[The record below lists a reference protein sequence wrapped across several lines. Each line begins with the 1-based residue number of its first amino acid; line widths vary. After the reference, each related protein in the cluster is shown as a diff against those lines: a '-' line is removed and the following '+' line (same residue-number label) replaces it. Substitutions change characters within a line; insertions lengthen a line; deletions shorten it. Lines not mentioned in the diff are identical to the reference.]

1 MRKIST
7 YPYVLFF
14 LAFLIPFLYFLN
26 LNWYADSAI
35 NSYETMDVYFG
46 ADVARVVDNLEDN
59 GKIPHYRDR
68 THPYFSILAVSVSK
82 IGVYLGYQNL
92 AFPIYKL
99 IFGTL
104 GCFLFWVFIFK
115 KTNSVQAFV
124 SLALLMSCMSFRVWT
139 AIPET
144 FLFSFFTLMVALN
157 LMLLKAKPE
166 FTLLATLAGTI
177 TNLVLG
183 LIHLILVFKNRNLII
198 KIMLSFSLIAITTSI
213 IQQSIYPTSAYFF
226 DFLGQ
231 KEELG
236 YVTRNL
242 STTTFRLFDFFVS
255 GFIIPLNK
263 EITLPVSTAK
273 LWQSFYIEELF
284 SFKLM
289 TYLTVIIIVILISSY
304 LISLYAFYK
313 QKTKDAINQSILIF
327 LGFELVLHLFYGD
340 SPFLYSLNFT
350 PLIIIFMSIN
360 QPEKLKSAM
369 PYVFVFLAF
378 LIQKFNFMDPSLFTK
393 YFF

>member
-26 LNWYADSAI
+26 LNWDANSTI
-35 NSYETMDVYFG
+35 NSRDSMSVYFG
-46 ADVARVVDNLEDN
+46 AEVARVISNLEDSN
-59 GKIPHYRDR
+59 EYTHYRDR

-104 GCFLFWVFIFK
+104 GCFLFWFFIFK

-157 LMLLKAKPE
+157 LMLLKTKPE

-183 LIHLILVFKNRNLII
+183 FVHLILVCKNRKLIF

-213 IQQSIYPTSAYFF
+213 IQQSIYPTSGYFF

-242 STTTFRLFDFFVS
+242 NNTQFRLFDFLVS
-255 GFIIPLNK
+255 GFIIPLNNQ
-263 EITLPVSTAK
+263 ITLPVSTEK
-273 LWQSFYIEELF
+273 LWQSFYSVELF

-289 TYLTVIIIVILISSY
+289 TYLTIIVIALLISSY

-313 QKTKDAINQSILIF
+313 QKNKDPINQSILIF

-360 QPEKLKSAM
+360 HSP
-369 PYVFVFLAF
+369 V
-378 LIQKFNFMDPSLFTK
+378 
-393 YFF
+393 

>member
-26 LNWYADSAI
+26 LNWNANSAV
-35 NSYETMDVYFG
+35 NSPAAMDVYFG
-46 ADVARVVDNLEDN
+46 ADVPRIVDNLEDN
-59 GKIPHYRDR
+59 GKTSHYRDR

-104 GCFLFWVFIFK
+104 GCFLFWFFIFK

-157 LMLLKAKPE
+157 LMLLKTKPE

-183 LIHLILVFKNRNLII
+183 LVHLILVCKNRKLIF
-198 KIMLSFSLIAITTSI
+198 KIMLSFSLIAIATSI
-213 IQQSIYPTSAYFF
+213 IQQSIYPTSGYFF

-242 STTTFRLFDFFVS
+242 NNTQFRLFDFLVS
-255 GFIIPLNK
+255 GFIIPLNNQ
-263 EITLPVSTAK
+263 ITLPVSTEK
-273 LWQSFYIEELF
+273 LWQSFYSVELF

-289 TYLTVIIIVILISSY
+289 TYLTIIIIAILISSY

-313 QKTKDAINQSILIF
+313 KKTKDPINQSILIF
-327 LGFELVLHLFYGD
+327 LGFELALHLFYGD

>member
-1 MRKIST
+1 MRKIGS

-26 LNWYADSAI
+26 LNWDA
-35 NSYETMDVYFG
+35 NSVVNSHEAQDVYFG
-46 ADVARVVDNLEDN
+46 ADVSRVVDNLEDN
-59 GKIPHYRDR
+59 GKTPHYRDK

-115 KTNSVQAFV
+115 KTNSTQAFV

-177 TNLVLG
+177 TNLALG

-213 IQQSIYPTSAYFF
+213 IQQSIYPTSTYFF

-236 YVTRNL
+236 YVMRNFN
-242 STTTFRLFDFFVS
+242 TTQFRFFDFFVS
-255 GFIIPLNK
+255 GFIIPLNNQ
-263 EITLPVSTAK
+263 ITLPVSTEK
-273 LWQSFYIEELF
+273 LWLSFYNTDLF
-284 SFKLM
+284 ASKRMALFTIM
-289 TYLTVIIIVILISSY
+289 TIVILILSY
-304 LISLYAFYK
+304 IASLYAFYK
-313 QKTKDAINQSILIF
+313 QKNKDPINQSILIF

-378 LIQKFNFMDPSLFTK
+378 LIQKFNFMDPNLFVK

>member
-1 MRKIST
+1 MRKISS

-26 LNWYADSAI
+26 LNWDA
-35 NSYETMDVYFG
+35 NSVVNSHEAQDVYFG
-46 ADVARVVDNLEDN
+46 ADVSRVVDNLEDN
-59 GKIPHYRDR
+59 GKTPHYRDK

-115 KTNSVQAFV
+115 KTNSTQAFV

-177 TNLVLG
+177 TNLALG

-198 KIMLSFSLIAITTSI
+198 KIMLSFSLIAVTTSI
-213 IQQSIYPTSAYFF
+213 IQQSIYPTSTYFF
-226 DFLGQ
+226 SFFGQ
-231 KEELG
+231 QEELRFL
-236 YVTRNL
+236 VRNL
-242 STTTFRLFDFFVS
+242 SATQFRLFDFFVS
-255 GFIIPLNK
+255 GFIIPLNN

-273 LWQSFYIEELF
+273 LWQSFYSIDLF
-284 SFKLM
+284 ASKRMALF
-289 TYLTVIIIVILISSY
+289 TIITIVTLISSY

-313 QKTKDAINQSILIF
+313 QKNKDPINQSILIF

-360 QPEKLKSAM
+360 QPEKLKPAM

-378 LIQKFNFMDPSLFTK
+378 LIQKFNFMDPNLFTK

>member
-1 MRKIST
+1 MRKIAS

-14 LAFLIPFLYFLN
+14 LALLIPFLYFLN
-26 LNWYADSAI
+26 LNWDANSTI
-35 NSYETMDVYFG
+35 NSRDSMSAYFG
-46 ADVARVVDNLEDN
+46 ADVARVISNLEDSN
-59 GKIPHYRDR
+59 EYTHYRDR

-82 IGVYLGYQNL
+82 IGVYLGYQKL

-104 GCFLFWVFIFK
+104 GCFLFWFFIFK

-213 IQQSIYPTSAYFF
+213 IQQSIYPTSTYFF

-236 YVTRNL
+236 YVMRNF
-242 STTTFRLFDFFVS
+242 STTQFRFFDFFVS
-255 GFIIPLNK
+255 GFIIPLNNQ
-263 EITLPVSTAK
+263 ITLPVSTEK
-273 LWQSFYIEELF
+273 LWLSFYNTDLF
-284 SFKLM
+284 ASKRLAFFTIM
-289 TYLTVIIIVILISSY
+289 TIVILISSY
-304 LISLYAFYK
+304 IASLYAFYK
-313 QKTKDAINQSILIF
+313 QKTKDSINQSILIF

-378 LIQKFNFMDPSLFTK
+378 LVQKFNFMDPNLFVK